1 MDNSNKPSSKN
12 NQSRIPLGMNTFGP
26 TEREEFGQSVRIAMA
41 CIEAA
46 PEPIKGCALP
56 QDESAIRH
64 RLKALSQEI
73 TSNHADLLELLVRF
87 DNVQGWKSSGASH
100 CAAWMNLEIGISNQ
114 LSWEY
119 LRVGRKLQT
128 LPTVQA
134 LFRVGKLSWSKVR
147 LITRVATIEN
157 EKILCHAALD
167 ASVSDVKRICE
178 GYKWNED
185 ENNEGENARAIQQ
198 WTSRALTWN
207 EASNGC
213 TRIQLVLPPET
224 AQAFLNSV
232 EQSLSQLGTVGGA
245 AVGSGAVGGAA
256 VGSGAVGGG
265 AVGGAAVG
273 SAAVGGGGG
282 GAVGVDSTADNTM
295 SQSRADAAVLM
306 AETSL
311 QNAGREIASA
321 DRYQVMVSIDASEL
335 ATDEAITTTD
345 ESIDMSID
353 MQTDT
358 ATDIPPAVPTKL
370 PTKRATLL
378 GVGSIATETARRIA
392 CDCSLSINIM
402 NKSEPID
409 IGRKSRIWPAAM
421 ARAIKEPDQHCVWP
435 GCTHSRHLHIH
446 HIEHWANGGGTS
458 PHNGACLCAFHH
470 MLVHEGGYTIEHV
483 KADSPQHHEQFIRQQ
498 HNDDVSQFDF
508 EKSLRTDQES
518 FDTVRKLSPTR
529 FRYEIRDSRGQII
542 SGHSSNDAMC
552 AEQPERYVVPVN
564 NVCAKLPEPT
574 HLVQTHNTRVEQID
588 NSRAA
593 QSNNVRVEKTN
604 NSRAA
609 LADKTLINYN
619 PALHADANGHT
630 HVYSNNRCSE
640 AIPNTYYGKKKQSHF
655 QGYIPA
661 VHRSKVHTQ
670 AFTYETPYTLRPT

>member
-1 MDNSNKPSSKN
+1 
-12 NQSRIPLGMNTFGP
+12 
-26 TEREEFGQSVRIAMA
+26 
-41 CIEAA
+41 
-46 PEPIKGCALP
+46 
-56 QDESAIRH
+56 
-64 RLKALSQEI
+64 
-73 TSNHADLLELLVRF
+73 
-87 DNVQGWKSSGASH
+87 
-100 CAAWMNLEIGISNQ
+100 
-114 LSWEY
+114 
-119 LRVGRKLQT
+119 
-128 LPTVQA
+128 
-134 LFRVGKLSWSKVR
+134 
-147 LITRVATIEN
+147 
-157 EKILCHAALD
+157 
-167 ASVSDVKRICE
+167 
-178 GYKWNED
+178 
-185 ENNEGENARAIQQ
+185 
-198 WTSRALTWN
+198 
-207 EASNGC
+207 
-213 TRIQLVLPPET
+213 
-224 AQAFLNSV
+224 
-232 EQSLSQLGTVGGA
+232 
-245 AVGSGAVGGAA
+245 
-256 VGSGAVGGG
+256 
-265 AVGGAAVG
+265 
-273 SAAVGGGGG
+273 
-282 GAVGVDSTADNTM
+282 
-295 SQSRADAAVLM
+295 
-306 AETSL
+306 
-311 QNAGREIASA
+311 
-321 DRYQVMVSIDASEL
+321 
-335 ATDEAITTTD
+335 
-345 ESIDMSID
+345 
-353 MQTDT
+353 
-358 ATDIPPAVPTKL
+358 
-370 PTKRATLL
+370 
-378 GVGSIATETARRIA
+378 
-392 CDCSLSINIM
+392 
-402 NKSEPID
+402 
-409 IGRKSRIWPAAM
+409 
-421 ARAIKEPDQHCVWP
+421 
-435 GCTHSRHLHIH
+435 
-446 HIEHWANGGGTS
+446 
-458 PHNGACLCAFHH
+458 